1 MRAILKK
8 EWAQYFRSPIGYV
21 YLGAFWCLC
30 GLHFTLENMLAQT
43 SAVSGLF
50 QNMLVI
56 LMFLLPMLTMRT
68 FSEETRQR
76 TNQLLLTAPVSA
88 TEIVLGKFLAC
99 MAILGV
105 GLLGTVPYHIV
116 AAVFGEAYVA
126 NAIGGYLAVLLVSAA
141 LVALGILI
149 SSLTDSQIIAA
160 VVSYCLVFILWASD
174 SLAAFFQGNLPG
186 HLLSCF
192 AILRRFQS
200 FSIGIFDPAAVVYYV
215 SICGLFLS
223 LTAIFL
229 GRSGRRKADV

>member
-1 MRAILKK
+1 MRAIFKK

-21 YLGAFWCLC
+21 YLSAFWSLC

-56 LMFLLPMLTMRT
+56 LMFLVPMLTMRT
-68 FSEETRQR
+68 FSEETHQR
-76 TNQLLLTAPVSA
+76 TDQLLLTAPVSA
-88 TEIVLGKFLAC
+88 AAIVLGKFFAC
-99 MAILGV
+99 MSILGL

-116 AAVFGEAYVA
+116 SAVFGEAYA
-126 NAIGGYLAVLLVSAA
+126 GNTIGGYLAVLIVSAA
-141 LVALGILI
+141 VVSLGVLI

-160 VVSYCLVFILWASD
+160 VVSYCIVFILWAAD
-174 SLAAFFQGNLPG
+174 SLAAFFQGGLLG
-186 HLLSCF
+186 RFLSCF

-200 FSIGIFDPAAVVYYV
+200 FSIGIFDPSAVVYYV
-215 SICGLFLS
+215 SICWLFLS

-229 GRSGRRKADV
+229 GRSGRRKAEA